1 MNNAIVL
8 AQATLTIPMGS
19 AFAHT
24 SEHPVDMQL
33 LGRTVQEILQSN
45 ADCRLHLQPNL
56 VVGATVN
63 SLYVEDTVTVTAT
76 HLTTASCSFETWSK
90 CFEDLIR
97 CLLST
102 FDGAEDAIV
111 FYNGEGKF
119 IGI

>member
-1 MNNAIVL
+1 MDNAIVL
-8 AQATLTIPMGS
+8 AQATLTIPMSS

-33 LGRTVQEILQSN
+33 LGRTVQEFLQSN

-56 VVGATVN
+56 IAGVTVN

-76 HLTTASCSFETWSK
+76 HLTTASCNFETWSK
-90 CFEDLIR
+90 YFEDLIR
-97 CLLST
+97 CLLAT
-102 FDGAEDAIV
+102 FGGAEDATI
-111 FYNGEGKF
+111 FYNSEGKF